1 MGSVNPGGIRRTGK
15 GGKTP
20 IFNPSMNNKQDVPEQ
35 LIDENHPSYIQP
47 ESRRKRRRESPVLQY
62 RESSQPSPPMHQN
75 VSPLHQSDD
84 FNEPNNPER
93 PNFEDFDPDQPAT
106 PPPNFED
113 FDSDRPVTPPPD
125 PNEYNDES
133 SDEDLPRMPDT
144 SSDESEPEENVEI
157 IPNQSSR
164 QSFEIIPRRGRPVR
178 AKSHF
183 MNGKYLRLAMT
194 NGEDDNCALCNQHAP
209 LANDQSEI
217 LSFDLEKLLWR
228 NGFFEQRGD
237 GFGISFERN
246 GGVNGWQVVCKDC
259 LSYNGAKQDVID
271 DCFRLKFH
279 QQHNNLNSADD
290 LRHIFDTT
298 EYLTTEAIKD
308 ISSVPNSFF

>member
-20 IFNPSMNNKQDVPEQ
+20 TFNPSMNNKQDVPEQ
-35 LIDENHPSYIQP
+35 LIDENHSSYFQP

-93 PNFEDFDPDQPAT
+93 PNFEDFDPDKPA
-106 PPPNFED
+106 
-113 FDSDRPVTPPPD
+113 TPPPD

-157 IPNQSSR
+157 IPNQGSR
-164 QSFEIIPRRGRPVR
+164 QSFEIIARRGRPVR

-209 LANDQSEI
+209 LASGQSEI
-217 LSFDLEKLLWR
+217 LSFELEKLLWR

-246 GGVNGWQVVCKDC
+246 GGVNGWQVCCKDC
-259 LSYNGAKQDVID
+259 LSYTGDKQDVID

-290 LRHIFDTT
+290 LRNIFDTT

-308 ISSVPNSFF
+308 IS

>member
-84 FNEPNNPER
+84 SNEPNNPEQ

-113 FDSDRPVTPPPD
+113 FDPDRPATPPSD